1 MSIKNFKSYSLI
13 LLLLVFSGCE
23 YHFAPHP
30 AYWGESFHVDVVT
43 NKSAYPWLG
52 PEFQKILTL
61 KLVQERSLKMVSRE
75 YADLIF
81 TTKIVNVNKR
91 LRESDQN
98 NQVSESQFVIDLEI
112 KIKTPTE
119 TYETTLNNL
128 SYRPAS
134 ATYRPTAVEDNLKNT
149 PRALKDEKTG
159 SLQALHDLANAVLI
173 DFAQRSPSRHNPKVI
188 QEIKKAKIIPQIKD
202 DL

>member
-1 MSIKNFKSYSLI
+1 MSPQNFRAIPLF
-13 LLLLVFSGCE
+13 LLLLLMSGCE

-30 AYWGESFHVDVVT
+30 IYWGNSFHVDVVS
-43 NKSAYPWLG
+43 NRSAYPWLG

-61 KLVQERSLKMVSRE
+61 KLIQERSLKMVSRE

-81 TTKIVNVNKR
+81 TTKILNVNKH
-91 LRESDQN
+91 LKEIDQN
-98 NQVSESQFVIDLEI
+98 SQVSESQFVIDLEV
-112 KIKTPTE
+112 KIKTPNE
-119 TYETTLNNL
+119 TYKTTLSNL

-134 ATYRPTAVEDNLKNT
+134 ATYRPDVGDNHKNT
-149 PRALKDEKTG
+149 PRALSDEKTG
-159 SLQALHDLANAVLI
+159 SIQALHDLANAVLI

-188 QEIKKAKIIPQIKD
+188 KDLKKVKLLPSLKD

>member
-1 MSIKNFKSYSLI
+1 MWPKSFNSLI
-13 LLLLVFSGCE
+13 TLVLLFFMSGCE

-30 AYWGESFHVDVVT
+30 IYWGNSFHVDVVT

-52 PEFQKILTL
+52 PEFQKILTM
-61 KLVQERSLKMVSRE
+61 KLIQERSLKMVSRE

-98 NQVSESQFVIDLEI
+98 NQVSESQFIIDLEV
-112 KIKTPTE
+112 KIKTPNE
-119 TYETTLNNL
+119 TYKTTLNNL

-134 ATYRPTAVEDNLKNT
+134 ATYRPGVEDNLKNT
-149 PRALKDEKTG
+149 PQALSDEKAG
-159 SLQALHDLANAVLI
+159 SLQALHDLANAVLV
-173 DFAQRSPSRHNPKVI
+173 DFSQRSPSRHNPKVI
-188 QEIKKAKIIPQIKD
+188 KELKKVKLLPKIED